1 MNTCKRMSHDQGAE
15 RQSLC
20 TRNKTPALRCE
31 GWIGRWVGYTVNRLS
46 GQRSGVRAAPSAVIF
61 PIQLKPEGVDTSVL
75 FVANRSRW
83 YPNLKSLVNF
93 WHLGIG
99 GGTGG
104 GRHRVT
110 GSPWMRYFNINPG
123 RCMERMVSKVSG
135 APFGR
140 SRSAAIA
147 SGLNKRPENGQRPE
161 TFFST
166 RLSTVRW
173 HFL

>member
-1 MNTCKRMSHDQGAE
+1 MNTWKRMSHDQGAE

-61 PIQLKPEGVDTSVL
+61 PIQLKPEGVDTGLL

-104 GRHRVT
+104 GGT
-110 GSPWMRYFNINPG
+110 
-123 RCMERMVSKVSG
+123 G
-135 APFGR
+135 APGPLECDILTLTLGVAWKEWCQKSVVPLWSEPFR
-140 SRSAAIA
+140 RYCLWA
-147 SGLNKRPENGQRPE
+147 S
-161 TFFST
+161 
-166 RLSTVRW
+166 
-173 HFL
+173 